1 MEYEIQ
7 AGDFQGPLDL
17 LYKLVKKNQIE
28 ISEISLAKITEE
40 YLYHIKKIEKFNLDQ
55 ASEFMVLASELLEIK
70 ARFLL
75 PHQDE
80 EEEED
85 ESNLVQRL
93 EEYELFKNIAV
104 ELELYLD
111 KAART
116 YRLPP
121 ERELIK
127 GEGKLNIDISL
138 DEFKNLYKT
147 ALEASK
153 EGDEEKKDPHY
164 SEMDYI
170 NSDRFNVEEKREDIT
185 KIIKENPK
193 GVKFRDLLYNKDD
206 ILEIVVTLLSL
217 LELVRLREIEIF
229 QEKLFSE
236 MKIVDRKQ
244 VV

>member
-70 ARFLL
+70 ARLLL
-75 PHQDE
+75 PNQNE

-85 ESNLVQRL
+85 ESDLVQRL

-116 YRLPP
+116 FRIPP
-121 ERELIK
+121 EKELIK

-138 DEFKNLYKT
+138 EEFKDLYRT
-147 ALEASK
+147 ALKANNEN
-153 EGDEEKKDPHY
+153 DEEKEDPHY
-164 SEMDYI
+164 SEMDHI
-170 NSDRFNVEEKREDIT
+170 NSDRLNVEEKRDDIN
-185 KIIKENPK
+185 KIVKRHPK
-193 GVKFRDLLYNKDD
+193 GVRFKDLLYDKND

-217 LELVRLREIEIF
+217 LELVRLRKVEIY
-229 QEKLFSE
+229 QDKLFSE
-236 MKIVDRKQ
+236 MKIIDRKQ

>member
-40 YLYHIKKIEKFNLDQ
+40 YLYHIKKLNKFNLDQ

-70 ARFLL
+70 ARLLL
-75 PHQDE
+75 PNQDE

-85 ESNLVQRL
+85 ESDLVQRL

-111 KAART
+111 KASRT
-116 YRLPP
+116 YRIPP
-121 ERELIK
+121 EKELIT
-127 GEGKLNIDISL
+127 GEENLAIDIPL
-138 DEFKNLYKT
+138 AEFRNLCETAVKAQKKDEDKR
-147 ALEASK
+147 
-153 EGDEEKKDPHY
+153 DPHY
-164 SEMDYI
+164 SEMDHI
-170 NSDRFNVEEKREDIT
+170 NSDRVKVEDKREDIHS
-185 KIIKENPK
+185 IIQKRPE
-193 GVKFRDLLYNKDD
+193 GVKFHELLYNQDD
-206 ILEIVVTLLSL
+206 VLEIVVTLLSL
-217 LELVRLREIEIF
+217 LELVRLRKIEIY
-229 QEKLFSE
+229 QDKLFSE
-236 MKIVDRKQ
+236 MKIMDRKQ

>member
-40 YLYHIKKIEKFNLDQ
+40 YLYHIKKLNKLNLDQ

-70 ARFLL
+70 ARLLL

-80 EEEED
+80 EEEDD

-121 ERELIK
+121 EKELIK

-138 DEFKNLYKT
+138 AEFKDLYKT
-147 ALEASK
+147 ALKAS
-153 EGDEEKKDPHY
+153 EDDEEKIDPHY
-164 SEMDYI
+164 SEMDHI
-170 NSDRFNVEEKREDIT
+170 NTDRLSVEDKREDINNL
-185 KIIKENPK
+185 IKENPE
-193 GVKFRDLLYNKDD
+193 GVKFKDLLYDEND

-217 LELVRLREIEIF
+217 LELVRLKEVDVF

-236 MKIVDRKQ
+236 MRILDRKQ